1 MSNQEVKKIV
11 ERWTEWLRTQRNYSQ
26 HTIDSYLSDL
36 NIFFKYAAN
45 EDEIRLADLKRM
57 DIRDFRDFFSN
68 RAKNNIGKASIA
80 REEAAV
86 RNFFKWMD
94 ENDIMQN
101 TAVFQLATP
110 KQPKILPRSLDVSTT
125 FEVLKAAK
133 DDCKEPWIGMRDM
146 AILTLLYGCGL
157 RISEALN
164 LNVGDMTNRDFLKI
178 HGKGNKDRYVP
189 LMPIVLERIE
199 TYKKYC
205 PYELKADGPLFLGAR
220 GDRISP
226 RIIQRKIEKIRLL
239 LNLPPNITPHALRHS
254 FATHLLADGVDLRS
268 IQELLGHAS
277 LSSTQRYTEVDL
289 EKIKQ
294 EYKKAFPDD
303 EEQTD

>member
-1 MSNQEVKKIV
+1 MPDTELEKIV
-11 ERWTEWLRTQRNYSQ
+11 KRWVEWLRTQRNYST
-26 HTIDSYLSDL
+26 HTISSYLSDL
-36 NIFFKYAAN
+36 NIFFKHISESN
-45 EDEIRLADLKRM
+45 VSLSDLKRM
-57 DIRDFRDFFSN
+57 DIRDFRNFFSI
-68 RAKNNIGKASIA
+68 RAKSNIGKASIA

-94 ENDIMQN
+94 ENDIMKN
-101 TAVFQLATP
+101 SAIFQIATP
-110 KQPKILPRSLDVSTT
+110 KQPKILPRALDVTTT
-125 FEVLKAAK
+125 FDVLDAAK
-133 DDCKEPWIGMRDM
+133 KDCREPWIGERDI

-164 LNVGDMTNRDFLKI
+164 LNGEDITNSELLKI

-189 LMPIVLERIE
+189 LLPIVWERIE
-199 TYKKYC
+199 NYKKSC
-205 PYELKADGPLFLGAR
+205 PYNITAKGPLFLGAR
-220 GDRISP
+220 GDRVSP
-226 RIIQRKIEKIRLL
+226 RIIQRKIEKIRLQ

-294 EYKKAFPDD
+294 EYKKAFPD
-303 EEQTD
+303 EEETD